1 VKYEELL
8 ASLKDDECVVVYKK
22 DGFAAVYPAELEV
35 GEMPHLRRL
44 FKIKD
49 GQFEEINLNA
59 IVKEIVDFLEHKI
72 TPKKLLEDVL
82 KTSDPNTIMEVL
94 ERIRKKPKV
103 KEAEGC
109 YYLLIGG
116 KRGLPLQLN
125 IR

>member
-1 VKYEELL
+1 MKYQEILS
-8 ASLKDDECVVVYKK
+8 SLKDDECLVVYKK
-22 DGFAAVYPAELEV
+22 DGFAAVYPAELEL
-35 GEMPHLRRL
+35 GEQPHLRRL

-49 GQFEEINLNA
+49 GEFEEINLKA

-82 KTSDPNTIMEVL
+82 KTSDPATIMEVL

-103 KEAEGC
+103 KEGEGC
-109 YYLLIGG
+109 YFLQIGG
-116 KRGLPLQLN
+116 KRGFPFQLD